1 MHFKSLKYKFYCKGY
16 HSAAHKSATSFFDS
30 SYQYLRQNQG
40 LVNLDSSIP
49 PHNILS
55 ATPHPVVGAN
65 VNYNNVERALQKN
78 DRELQQIE
86 QYDIEKDDEFFSHHE
101 RRLSNQMG
109 TGVNINKGQ
118 KQRSKSFTYAAN
130 EKTDLINGKLSTRYY
145 STTTTTTTQPPPN
158 QGPNVSPTQIQ
169 SEALDVD
176 PSKHNR
182 KELEEQG
189 GLEGLLQRLK
199 DTRLDDSIPAWEPD
213 YEVTLNKDAF
223 LATQSK
229 LIDDCMKS
237 RNYNQVN
244 AIYQSLKR
252 NEIVPPLPVFEQV
265 LTSICK
271 RDMDQNNIDN
281 KMFELL
287 NCYQDIIQ
295 NKLKPSFEIY
305 HLVVGAL
312 LSGSI
317 KAFQLHNTN
326 GLDFFKIA
334 IDLFFVSSLNRNK
347 SFDSQFLNDFLLA
360 VNLYPGHV
368 KFNYIKNFI
377 DSNVNY
383 TKDEVYYITLFSYAK
398 MLNEHEAVKDLY
410 QDFRSELLKNPK
422 LAEHQYEVY
431 AVILAAFTE
440 TGSLGIATKLLD
452 KLLIDLQSKNGH
464 NKNTYLVLSNFL
476 ISVGKINSDKAYSL
490 LTEFSKLKWVP
501 EFSYEF
507 YLVMIANSLNTN
519 WPLVKKIYNYIFAM
533 ETSFS
538 SEKDPNMIKNFLLY
552 PSGLESM
559 PSTILTYAF
568 RQKDDEFIMK
578 ILEESVIKEYTFQK
592 GLYPYIFNYFKGIKC
607 PEPYL
612 FRFIRSHG
620 VKLHSIN
627 KNSTFDFLNAI
638 VEEYQ
643 SQPVLKKVTEMPF
656 FKSACESFNLENA
669 ATINFAGLIV
679 CFQTLW
685 KTPQLI
691 QEYASNLDLH
701 GLIVSRLYDLDTY
714 YLNIQN
720 EMLLEFK
727 KQMAEKFQKLCIN
740 YKRMHLDATK
750 VSPITVQAMKM
761 VDMSADTLDY
771 FQHPG
776 DWDKSYPLSLG
787 PLLRN
792 SRTGIQ
798 QFERLSD
805 DGYLFDYDTYSQLI
819 FLKYITTD
827 IITNAISLCPDKAT
841 LKYICNT
848 MVVKCPRNSLE
859 DCIVNHPLFSETIV
873 KQLTDKSLSRL
884 SLYSTDIKSLIKSI
898 DFPNR
903 FKSIASQAEYSNTIS
918 SIFKTLFRNK
928 DYDAVLDFN
937 KTVPCLDVCLV
948 LKSLIRLGN
957 YSTYLSELKKF
968 KNTLPPGMFPVI
980 HSEYLIN
987 RGNFADAMS
996 LLKSSPDIVSHQ
1008 TYDKYSFAMFLLS
1021 FNGNPPRIDFDIEN
1035 TLQLA
1040 NVLTSFNSFSNIID
1054 CYKRVTKSG
1063 YFSRNSQNNH
1073 SVRKEILQQML
1084 NNIEDSMSFVDLE
1097 DASILRIYETKLQ
1110 NYVRFRVSL
1119 RMNLFNSDEM
1129 LQMINIWKKINPV
1142 LIDDLFNDIV
1152 SSFYLNHEIKTITF
1166 MKSGVLEL
1174 NKETLLQLLDSISNV
1189 YQQENLVEHQTKVQ
1203 QFRDIVLSSLP

>member
-1 MHFKSLKYKFYCKGY
+1 
-16 HSAAHKSATSFFDS
+16 
-30 SYQYLRQNQG
+30 
-40 LVNLDSSIP
+40 
-49 PHNILS
+49 
-55 ATPHPVVGAN
+55 
-65 VNYNNVERALQKN
+65 
-78 DRELQQIE
+78 
-86 QYDIEKDDEFFSHHE
+86 
-101 RRLSNQMG
+101 
-109 TGVNINKGQ
+109 
-118 KQRSKSFTYAAN
+118 
-130 EKTDLINGKLSTRYY
+130 
-145 STTTTTTTQPPPN
+145 
-158 QGPNVSPTQIQ
+158 
-169 SEALDVD
+169 
-176 PSKHNR
+176 
-182 KELEEQG
+182 
-189 GLEGLLQRLK
+189 
-199 DTRLDDSIPAWEPD
+199 
-213 YEVTLNKDAF
+213 
-223 LATQSK
+223 
-229 LIDDCMKS
+229 
-237 RNYNQVN
+237 
-244 AIYQSLKR
+244 
-252 NEIVPPLPVFEQV
+252 
-265 LTSICK
+265 
-271 RDMDQNNIDN
+271 
-281 KMFELL
+281 
-287 NCYQDIIQ
+287 
-295 NKLKPSFEIY
+295 
-305 HLVVGAL
+305 
-312 LSGSI
+312 
-317 KAFQLHNTN
+317 
-326 GLDFFKIA
+326 
-334 IDLFFVSSLNRNK
+334 
-347 SFDSQFLNDFLLA
+347 
-360 VNLYPGHV
+360 
-368 KFNYIKNFI
+368 
-377 DSNVNY
+377 
-383 TKDEVYYITLFSYAK
+383 
-398 MLNEHEAVKDLY
+398 
-410 QDFRSELLKNPK
+410 
-422 LAEHQYEVY
+422 
-431 AVILAAFTE
+431 
-440 TGSLGIATKLLD
+440 
-452 KLLIDLQSKNGH
+452 
-464 NKNTYLVLSNFL
+464 
-476 ISVGKINSDKAYSL
+476 
-490 LTEFSKLKWVP
+490 
-501 EFSYEF
+501 
-507 YLVMIANSLNTN
+507 
-519 WPLVKKIYNYIFAM
+519 
-533 ETSFS
+533 
-538 SEKDPNMIKNFLLY
+538 
-552 PSGLESM
+552 
-559 PSTILTYAF
+559 
-568 RQKDDEFIMK
+568 
-578 ILEESVIKEYTFQK
+578 
-592 GLYPYIFNYFKGIKC
+592 
-607 PEPYL
+607 
-612 FRFIRSHG
+612 
-620 VKLHSIN
+620 
-627 KNSTFDFLNAI
+627 
-638 VEEYQ
+638 
-643 SQPVLKKVTEMPF
+643 
-656 FKSACESFNLENA
+656 
-669 ATINFAGLIV
+669 
-679 CFQTLW
+679 
-685 KTPQLI
+685 
-691 QEYASNLDLH
+691 
-701 GLIVSRLYDLDTY
+701 
-714 YLNIQN
+714 
-720 EMLLEFK
+720 MLLEFK

-761 VDMSADTLDY
+761 VDMSVDTLDY

-787 PLLRN
+787 PVLRN

-918 SIFKTLFRNK
+918 SIFKTLFRKK

-1166 MKSGVLEL
+1166 MKSVVLEL